1 LHGNRVLFV
10 AAAPLRRV
18 VPAAALFLLLSCASD
33 EALFE
38 DVPPADEL
46 WSEAQSQ
53 LEGTSILGVYR
64 YVDYDE
70 AIDTL
75 QSIVDNY
82 PSSEYAVRAEL
93 AIADAYFAN
102 EKYEEALSYY
112 RDFSDLHPGHPQ
124 VAYTIWRAALCHQ
137 RRVLE
142 PGRDQAFTRDALVFL
157 DRLLLQHPGSVHA
170 EEAEVM
176 WRELQTTLAENVEG
190 IADFYFDSGE
200 YESASERYR
209 ALLNEYP
216 GLGLDARVLYKLGRC
231 YAELRRVDEADRI
244 YRTIVAH
251 YADTEYAT
259 RARSHL
265 AVNLP

>member
-1 LHGNRVLFV
+1 MQEFRVLV
-10 AAAPLRRV
+10 LLRL
-18 VPAAALFLLLSCASD
+18 ALATTALLLAAGCASD
-33 EALFE
+33 DALFE

-46 WSEAQSQ
+46 WDQAQSE
-53 LEGTSILGVYR
+53 LEGTSVLGIYQ
-64 YVDYDE
+64 YVDYDA
-70 AIDTL
+70 AIETL

-82 PSSEYAVRAEL
+82 PSSDYAVRAEL

-157 DRLLLQHPGSVHA
+157 DRLLLQHPRSEHA
-170 EEAEVM
+170 EEAETM
-176 WRELQTTLAENVEG
+176 WRELQTQLAESVEG
-190 IADFYFDSGE
+190 IADFYFDREE
-200 YESASERYR
+200 YEAASERYR

-216 GLGLDARVLYKLGRC
+216 GLGFDARVLFKLGRC
-231 YAELRRVDEADRI
+231 YAELRRQDEADRI

-251 YADTEYAT
+251 YADTEYAI
-259 RARSHL
+259 RARSRL